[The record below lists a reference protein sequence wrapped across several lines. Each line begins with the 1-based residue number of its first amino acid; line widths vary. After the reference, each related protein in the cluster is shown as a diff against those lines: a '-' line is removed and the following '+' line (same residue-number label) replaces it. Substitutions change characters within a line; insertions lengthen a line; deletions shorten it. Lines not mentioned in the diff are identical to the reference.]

1 MIDTYKV
8 EDLLKIMAESKAS
21 DLFIS
26 IGAYP
31 TLKIGSEI
39 HVIEEK
45 KVTFEMLETLRSSL
59 LTEQQQEGFRKD
71 HDLDFIYSFP
81 GVGRFRINYFQQRGS
96 DAFVIHQILNRIKSI
111 DELALPVQL
120 KNLTLKERGLI
131 LVVGQAGSG
140 KSTTIAAMIDHRNA
154 TLPGHI
160 LTLEDPI
167 EFLHSHKKSIVNQRE
182 IGHDAKNYTQALK
195 SALRE
200 SPSMISI
207 GEIRDIETMSAALNF
222 SETGH
227 LVISTLHAV
236 NTSQT
241 IERIVSFFDPY
252 LQVMVRSQI
261 SNNLEAVI
269 AQRLVPGIDGN
280 NIAAHEIMFPS
291 ARVKDLIQRGDTHL
305 LKTTIEASNNEGM
318 QSFDQSLFNL
328 YREGRITRET
338 AVWYADNQSD
348 LRLRI
353 STEEEQEAS
362 LSIQLKTG
370 V

>member
-1 MIDTYKV
+1 MVETYKIK
-8 EDLLKIMAESKAS
+8 DLLKIMAESKAS

-31 TLKIGSEI
+31 TLKIGNEI

-45 KVTFEMLETLRSSL
+45 KITFEMLDTLRSSL
-59 LTEQQQEGFRKD
+59 LTEQQQKSFREE
-71 HDLDFIYSFP
+71 HDLDFIYSYP

-111 DELALPVQL
+111 DELALPPHL
-120 KNLTLKERGLI
+120 KNLILKERGLI
-131 LVVGQAGSG
+131 LVVGQAGAG
-140 KSTTIAAMIDHRNA
+140 KSTTIAAMIDHRNE

-207 GEIRDIETMSAALNF
+207 GEIRDTETMSAALNF

-236 NTSQT
+236 NASQT
-241 IERIVSFFDPY
+241 IERVVNFFDPY
-252 LQVMVRSQI
+252 LQEMIRSQI
-261 SNNLEAVI
+261 SNNLEAII
-269 AQRLVPGIDGN
+269 AQRLVPGVDGK
-280 NIAAHEIMFPS
+280 NIAAHEILFPT
-291 ARVKDLIQRGDTHL
+291 ARVKDLIQRGENHL
-305 LKTTIEASNNEGM
+305 LKTTIESSQNEGM
-318 QSFDQSLFNL
+318 QSFDQSLFSL
-328 YREGRITRET
+328 YREGRISKDT
-338 AVWYADNQSD
+338 AVWFADNQSD

-353 STEEEQEAS
+353 STEEEQKAS
-362 LSIQLKTG
+362 LSIQLKRG